1 MNNEQRTL
9 VFTETGQPELTY
21 AELERLCELPAKQRA
36 DAIARRALD
45 IIAVLAEQVM
55 GARLYGD
62 WWLFDDPATV
72 QFPKRLGCSTGS
84 GQMRD
89 PDRDYTPLRNL
100 NQAVA
105 AMDKMIA
112 RGWGFVPKW
121 NGLDFSAVDA
131 FHYEKRLHVRALYW
145 GDQPERHAAALAL
158 TVALAA
164 LLEKE

>member
-1 MNNEQRTL
+1 MSNEQKTL

-36 DAIARRALD
+36 DAIARRAPEIVRVIGED
-45 IIAVLAEQVM
+45 VMCWRNGVDGGSWFEGEDVMFVM
-55 GARLYGD
+55 GN
-62 WWLFDDPATV
+62 FD
-72 QFPKRLGCSTGS
+72 
-84 GQMRD
+84 
-89 PDRDYTPLRNL
+89 PLRNL

>member
-36 DAIARRALD
+36 DAIARRAPEIVRVIGED
-45 IIAVLAEQVM
+45 VMCWRNGVDGGSWFEGEDVMFVM
-55 GARLYGD
+55 GN
-62 WWLFDDPATV
+62 FD
-72 QFPKRLGCSTGS
+72 
-84 GQMRD
+84 
-89 PDRDYTPLRNL
+89 PLRNL

-164 LLEKE
+164 LQEKE